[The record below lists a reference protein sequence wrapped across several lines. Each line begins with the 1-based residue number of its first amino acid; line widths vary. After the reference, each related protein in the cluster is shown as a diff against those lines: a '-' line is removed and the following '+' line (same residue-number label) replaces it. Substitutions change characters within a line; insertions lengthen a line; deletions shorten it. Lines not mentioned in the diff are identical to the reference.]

1 MEYKVVALKTICMRG
16 KNINNV
22 YIIDGNELNSSEL
35 TKVQLLLIEAYE
47 NRSLYNDFRNRILEQ
62 EGDDIECTIKI
73 RIPEM
78 VFEAIDEYG
87 VKI

>member
-35 TKVQLLLIEAYE
+35 NKDQLLLLETYE
-47 NRSLYNDFRNRILEQ
+47 NRYLYNYFRNRLFE
-62 EGDDIECTIKI
+62 EKGDDVVCTIKI
-73 RIPEM
+73 RIPDM
-78 VFEAIDEYG
+78 VFDID
-87 VKI
+87 